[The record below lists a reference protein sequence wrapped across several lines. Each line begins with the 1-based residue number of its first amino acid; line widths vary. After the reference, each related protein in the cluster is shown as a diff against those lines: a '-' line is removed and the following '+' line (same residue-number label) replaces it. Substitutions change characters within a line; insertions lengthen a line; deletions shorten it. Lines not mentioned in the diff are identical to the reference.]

1 MTSPGN
7 HLPQRIACLST
18 EAVEVLYALGEEA
31 RIAGISG
38 FTTRPAR
45 ARKEKPKISGFS
57 SARIDKILAVKPD
70 MVLAFSDMQG
80 DICRE
85 LVKAGIEVHHFNQR
99 SIAGIFAMIETTGR
113 LVGAEDKAL
122 ALVAELVEQVEQV
135 RHAAAQSPRRP
146 RVYFEEWDEPMI
158 CGIQWVSE
166 LITIA
171 GGEDVFADLAQ
182 HGAARGRIIA
192 EKFPEGRN
200 ALAQVAARRPD
211 IVIASWCGK
220 KFQPERFRERFAGFD
235 FPALATGEVH
245 EIKSARILSPG
256 PVAIQEGLPQLA
268 QLIERW
274 AMSAA

>member
-1 MTSPGN
+1 MTN
-7 HLPQRIACLST
+7 TANARRLPQRIACLST

-70 MVLAFSDMQG
+70 LVLAFSDMQG
-80 DICRE
+80 DMCRE

-99 SIAGIFAMIETTGR
+99 SVESIFSMIETTGR
-113 LVGAEDKAL
+113 LVGAFDRAL
-122 ALVAELVEQVEQV
+122 ALVAELEAQIESV
-135 RHAAAQSPRRP
+135 RRAAARLPRRP

-158 CGIQWVSE
+158 SGIQWVSE
-166 LITIA
+166 LIGIA
-171 GGEDVFADLAQ
+171 GGDDVFADLAQ
-182 HGAARGRIIA
+182 HGAARERIVA
-192 EKFPEGRN
+192 EKS
-200 ALAQVAARRPD
+200 ALATRRPD

-220 KFQPERFRERFAGFD
+220 KFQPERFAARFAGFD
-235 FPALATGEVH
+235 IPALATGEVR
-245 EIKSARILSPG
+245 EIKSSHILSPG

-268 QLIERW
+268 QIISHW
-274 AMSAA
+274 AGKAENL